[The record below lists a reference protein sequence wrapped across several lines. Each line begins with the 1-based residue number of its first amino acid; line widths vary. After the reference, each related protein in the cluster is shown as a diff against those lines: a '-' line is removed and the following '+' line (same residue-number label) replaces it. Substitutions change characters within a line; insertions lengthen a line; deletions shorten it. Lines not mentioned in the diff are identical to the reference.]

1 MKLELVLQKLGLIQ
15 PGKIMYIGGS
25 DVLPAPLRPEDERRA
40 IEALAAGDETARQ
53 TLIEH
58 NLRLVVYIARRF
70 ENTGVNLEDLI
81 SIGTIGL
88 IKAVDSFDP
97 SVGSR
102 FATYAGKCLTNE
114 ILMYFR
120 SQRRYSNEVSLS
132 ETIDIDKDGNP
143 LTWGDIIATEDTI
156 ADDLDLKIRSAKA
169 IDIINSAL
177 TPRERKIITLRY
189 GLNGDAPI
197 TQRETAERL
206 KISRSYVSR
215 IEAAALAKLAE
226 RL

>member
-1 MKLELVLQKLGLIQ
+1 MLLQSALQSVLFLFLRVR
-15 PGKIMYIGGS
+15 YGGMS
-25 DVLPAPLRPEDERRA
+25 SFPPPLSAEREKECFRLLREKADMSARDE
-40 IEALAAGDETARQ
+40 
-53 TLIEH
+53 LIEH
-58 NLRLVVYIARRF
+58 NLRLVMHIVKKYSTPAS
-70 ENTGVNLEDLI
+70 EDDLV
-81 SIGTIGL
+81 SVGTIGL

>member
-1 MKLELVLQKLGLIQ
+1 MLLQSALQSVLFLFLRVR
-15 PGKIMYIGGS
+15 YGGMS
-25 DVLPAPLRPEDERRA
+25 SFPPPLSAEREKECFRLLREKGDMSARDE
-40 IEALAAGDETARQ
+40 
-53 TLIEH
+53 LIEH
-58 NLRLVVYIARRF
+58 NLRLVMHIVKKYSTPAS
-70 ENTGVNLEDLI
+70 EDDLV
-81 SIGTIGL
+81 SVGTIGL

-169 IDIINSAL
+169 IDIINSTL

>member
-1 MKLELVLQKLGLIQ
+1 MLLQSALHSVLFLFLRVR
-15 PGKIMYIGGS
+15 YGGMS
-25 DVLPAPLRPEDERRA
+25 SFPPPLSAEREKECFRLLREKGDMSARDE
-40 IEALAAGDETARQ
+40 
-53 TLIEH
+53 LIEH
-58 NLRLVVYIARRF
+58 NLRLVMHIVKKYSTPAS
-70 ENTGVNLEDLI
+70 EDDLV
-81 SIGTIGL
+81 SVGTIGL

-169 IDIINSAL
+169 IDIINSTL

>member
-1 MKLELVLQKLGLIQ
+1 MLLQSALQSVLFLFLRVR
-15 PGKIMYIGGS
+15 YGGMS
-25 DVLPAPLRPEDERRA
+25 SFPPPLSAEREKECFRLLREKGDMSARDE
-40 IEALAAGDETARQ
+40 
-53 TLIEH
+53 LIEH
-58 NLRLVVYIARRF
+58 NLRLVMHIVKKYSTPAS
-70 ENTGVNLEDLI
+70 EDDLV
-81 SIGTIGL
+81 SVGTIGL

-156 ADDLDLKIRSAKA
+156 ADDLDLKIRSTKA

>member
-1 MKLELVLQKLGLIQ
+1 
-15 PGKIMYIGGS
+15 
-25 DVLPAPLRPEDERRA
+25 
-40 IEALAAGDETARQ
+40 
-53 TLIEH
+53 
-58 NLRLVVYIARRF
+58 
-70 ENTGVNLEDLI
+70 
-81 SIGTIGL
+81 
-88 IKAVDSFDP
+88 
-97 SVGSR
+97 
-102 FATYAGKCLTNE
+102 
-114 ILMYFR
+114 MYFR

>member
-1 MKLELVLQKLGLIQ
+1 MLLQSALQSVLFLFLRVR
-15 PGKIMYIGGS
+15 YGGMS
-25 DVLPAPLRPEDERRA
+25 SFPPPLSAEREKECFRLLREKGDMSARDE
-40 IEALAAGDETARQ
+40 
-53 TLIEH
+53 LIEH
-58 NLRLVVYIARRF
+58 NLRLVMHIVKKYLTPAS
-70 ENTGVNLEDLI
+70 EDDLV
-81 SIGTIGL
+81 SVGTIGL

-132 ETIDIDKDGNP
+132 ETIDIDMDGNP